1 MPDAVNS
8 SIAHEYFHH
17 FQRAHALDRGLDYQ
31 YGPGSV
37 GAPTWWI
44 EGAASLFNRLWTL
57 QAFYDSFNGF
67 MHSRDPNE
75 SPPVGFFPT
84 EPINTYADFWRIRS
98 E

>member
-1 MPDAVNS
+1 MFVAAYL
-8 SIAHEYFHH
+8 AHLTSY
-17 FQRAHALDRGLDYQ
+17 QTLWIDIPQDY
-31 YGPGSV
+31 YELGFKDSFEKNTGM
-37 GAPTWWI
+37 
-44 EGAASLFNRLWTL
+44 TL
-57 QAFYDSFNGF
+57 QAFYDCFNGF